1 MALTRYPVRE
11 MDIKELRKEKGWSQS
26 DLSDLTGLSV
36 RTIHRIE
43 NGQVQPSVESA
54 KALAALFELPF
65 SDFMSSSI
73 ESSPQKKRP
82 RKGSLSA
89 WLGSTLP
96 PSRVGWLSYLTA
108 SFIAVS
114 AYLINDLYSQ
124 IGQLSAEHNQL
135 AAAQAPTSDSNFN
148 WSEPYKQARSS
159 LEEVVNEYVGY
170 FGERPIPS
178 LLRMQEDVT
187 SQNASVTLLEVST
200 LRFIARILSMS
211 GGELQRN
218 SDITIDFILDDF
230 LSCYAN
236 QRKPITVQSE
246 TDNFV
251 SMFSCV
257 DEISSTNGWVLA
269 DEQFDALSNLSRSLE
284 DAETSAV
291 RRLLGG
297 SN

>member
-1 MALTRYPVRE
+1 M
-11 MDIKELRKEKGWSQS
+11 
-26 DLSDLTGLSV
+26 
-36 RTIHRIE
+36 
-43 NGQVQPSVESA
+43 
-54 KALAALFELPF
+54 
-65 SDFMSSSI
+65 
-73 ESSPQKKRP
+73 
-82 RKGSLSA
+82 
-89 WLGSTLP
+89 
-96 PSRVGWLSYLTA
+96 
-108 SFIAVS
+108 
-114 AYLINDLYSQ
+114 
-124 IGQLSAEHNQL
+124 
-135 AAAQAPTSDSNFN
+135 AQAPTSDSNFN

-211 GGELQRN
+211 GGEPQRN
-218 SDITIDFILDDF
+218 SDITIEFILDDF

-236 QRKPITVQSE
+236 QRKPITMQSE
-246 TDNFV
+246 NDNFV

-257 DEISSTNGWVLA
+257 DEITSTNRWVLA
-269 DEQFDALSNLSRSLE
+269 DEQFDALNNLSRSLE
-284 DAETSAV
+284 EAETSAV

>member
-1 MALTRYPVRE
+1 
-11 MDIKELRKEKGWSQS
+11 MDLRELRKEKGWSQG
-26 DLSDLTGLSV
+26 DLSNLSGLSV

-43 NGQVQPSVESA
+43 NGHVKPSAESA
-54 KALAALFELPF
+54 KALAAVFELPF
-65 SDFMSSSI
+65 GGFLSSAEESPPLGEQVSNANYPLKLVSI
-73 ESSPQKKRP
+73 F
-82 RKGSLSA
+82 A
-89 WLGSTLP
+89 TLW
-96 PSRVGWLSYLTA
+96 RGWMPYIAA
-108 SFIAVS
+108 SFVAVS

-135 AAAQAPTSDSNFN
+135 AVAQAPTSDSNFN

-257 DEISSTNGWVLA
+257 DEITSTNGWVLA

>member
-1 MALTRYPVRE
+1 
-11 MDIKELRKEKGWSQS
+11 MDLRELRKEKGWSQG
-26 DLSDLTGLSV
+26 DLSNLSGLSV

-43 NGQVQPSVESA
+43 NGHVKPSAESA
-54 KALAALFELPF
+54 KALAAVFELPF
-65 SDFMSSSI
+65 AGFLSSAEESPLLGEQVSNANSPLKLVSI
-73 ESSPQKKRP
+73 FV
-82 RKGSLSA
+82 SL
-89 WLGSTLP
+89 W
-96 PSRVGWLSYLTA
+96 RGWMPYIAA
-108 SFIAVS
+108 SFVAVS

-124 IGQLSAEHNQL
+124 VGQLSAEHNQL
-135 AAAQAPTSDSNFN
+135 TVAQAPTSDANFN
-148 WSEPYKQARSS
+148 WSEPYKQARNS

-211 GGELQRN
+211 GSEPQRN
-218 SDITIDFILDDF
+218 SDITIEFILDDF

-236 QRKPITVQSE
+236 QRKPITMQSE

-257 DEISSTNGWVLA
+257 DEITSTNRWVLA
-269 DEQFDALSNLSRSLE
+269 DEQFDALNNLSRSLE
-284 DAETSAV
+284 EAETSAV

>member
-1 MALTRYPVRE
+1 M
-11 MDIKELRKEKGWSQS
+11 
-26 DLSDLTGLSV
+26 
-36 RTIHRIE
+36 
-43 NGQVQPSVESA
+43 
-54 KALAALFELPF
+54 
-65 SDFMSSSI
+65 
-73 ESSPQKKRP
+73 
-82 RKGSLSA
+82 
-89 WLGSTLP
+89 
-96 PSRVGWLSYLTA
+96 
-108 SFIAVS
+108 
-114 AYLINDLYSQ
+114 
-124 IGQLSAEHNQL
+124 
-135 AAAQAPTSDSNFN
+135 AQAPTSDSNFN

-251 SMFSCV
+251 RMFSCV
-257 DEISSTNGWVLA
+257 DEITSANGWVLA

>member
-1 MALTRYPVRE
+1 
-11 MDIKELRKEKGWSQS
+11 MDIRELRKEKGWSQS
-26 DLSDLTGLSV
+26 DLSDLTGLSA

-43 NGQVQPSVESA
+43 NGQVKPSVESA
-54 KALAALFELPF
+54 KALAAVFELPF
-65 SDFMSSSI
+65 SDFMSSSS
-73 ESSPQKKRP
+73 ESSPKEKRP
-82 RKGSLSA
+82 VKGSLSA

-96 PSRVGWLSYLTA
+96 FSRVGWLPYLTA

-124 IGQLSAEHNQL
+124 VGQLSAEHNQL
-135 AAAQAPTSDSNFN
+135 AVAQAPTPDSNFN
-148 WSEPYKQARSS
+148 WSEPYKQARTS
-159 LEEVVNEYVGY
+159 LEEVVDEYVGY

-211 GGELQRN
+211 GGEPQRN
-218 SDITIDFILDDF
+218 SDITIEFILDDF

-246 TDNFV
+246 TNNFV
-251 SMFSCV
+251 NMFSCV
-257 DEISSTNGWVLA
+257 DEIISTNRWVLA
-269 DEQFDALSNLSRSLE
+269 DEQFDALNNLSRSLKE
-284 DAETSAV
+284 AETSAV

>member
-1 MALTRYPVRE
+1 
-11 MDIKELRKEKGWSQS
+11 MDIRELRKEKGWSQS
-26 DLSDLTGLSV
+26 DLSDLTGLSA

-43 NGQVQPSVESA
+43 NGQVKPSVESA
-54 KALAALFELPF
+54 KALAAVFELPF
-65 SDFMSSSI
+65 SDFMSSSS
-73 ESSPQKKRP
+73 ESPTKEKRP
-82 RKGSLSA
+82 RKESLSA
-89 WLGSTLP
+89 WLGATLP
-96 PSRVGWLSYLTA
+96 SSREGWLPYVTA

-124 IGQLSAEHNQL
+124 VGQLSAEHNQL
-135 AAAQAPTSDSNFN
+135 TVAQAPTSDANFN
-148 WSEPYKQARSS
+148 WSEPYKQARNS

-257 DEISSTNGWVLA
+257 DEITSTNGWVLA

>member
-1 MALTRYPVRE
+1 
-11 MDIKELRKEKGWSQS
+11 MDIRELRKEKGWSQS
-26 DLSDLTGLSV
+26 DLSDLTGLSA

-43 NGQVQPSVESA
+43 NGQVKPSVESA
-54 KALAALFELPF
+54 KALAAVFELPF
-65 SDFMSSSI
+65 SDFMSSFSK
-73 ESSPQKKRP
+73 SSPKDMRP
-82 RKGSLSA
+82 GKGGFSA

-96 PSRVGWLSYLTA
+96 SSRVGWLPYLTA

-124 IGQLSAEHNQL
+124 VGQLSAEHNQL
-135 AAAQAPTSDSNFN
+135 AVAQAPTPESNVN
-148 WSEPYKQARSS
+148 WSEPYKRARTG

-200 LRFIARILSMS
+200 LRFIARIFSMS
-211 GGELQRN
+211 DGEPQRN
-218 SDITIDFILDDF
+218 SDITIEFILDDF

-236 QRKPITVQSE
+236 QRKPITLQSE
-246 TDNFV
+246 PDNFV

-257 DEISSTNGWVLA
+257 DEIISTNRWVLA
-269 DEQFDALSNLSRSLE
+269 EAQFDALNDLSRSLE
-284 DAETSAV
+284 EAETSAV

>member
-1 MALTRYPVRE
+1 
-11 MDIKELRKEKGWSQS
+11 MDIRELRKEKGWSQS
-26 DLSDLTGLSV
+26 DLSDLTGLSA

-43 NGQVQPSVESA
+43 NGQVKPSVESA
-54 KALAALFELPF
+54 KALAAVFELPF
-65 SDFMSSSI
+65 SDFMSSSS
-73 ESSPQKKRP
+73 ESPTKEKRP

-89 WLGSTLP
+89 WSGSTLP
-96 PSRVGWLSYLTA
+96 SSRVGWLPYLTA

-124 IGQLSAEHNQL
+124 VGQLSAEHNQL
-135 AAAQAPTSDSNFN
+135 AVAQAPTSDSNFN
-148 WSEPYKQARSS
+148 WSEPYKQARTS

-187 SQNASVTLLEVST
+187 SQNTSVTLLEVST

-211 GGELQRN
+211 GGEPQRN
-218 SDITIDFILDDF
+218 SDITIEFILDDF

-246 TDNFV
+246 TDNFA

-257 DEISSTNGWVLA
+257 DEITSTNRWVLA
-269 DEQFDALSNLSRSLE
+269 DEQFDALNGLSRSLKE
-284 DAETSAV
+284 AETSAV

>member
-1 MALTRYPVRE
+1 M
-11 MDIKELRKEKGWSQS
+11 
-26 DLSDLTGLSV
+26 
-36 RTIHRIE
+36 
-43 NGQVQPSVESA
+43 
-54 KALAALFELPF
+54 
-65 SDFMSSSI
+65 
-73 ESSPQKKRP
+73 
-82 RKGSLSA
+82 
-89 WLGSTLP
+89 
-96 PSRVGWLSYLTA
+96 
-108 SFIAVS
+108 
-114 AYLINDLYSQ
+114 
-124 IGQLSAEHNQL
+124 
-135 AAAQAPTSDSNFN
+135 
-148 WSEPYKQARSS
+148 
-159 LEEVVNEYVGY
+159 
-170 FGERPIPS
+170 
-178 LLRMQEDVT
+178 T

-257 DEISSTNGWVLA
+257 DEITSTNGWVLA

-297 SN
+297 FN